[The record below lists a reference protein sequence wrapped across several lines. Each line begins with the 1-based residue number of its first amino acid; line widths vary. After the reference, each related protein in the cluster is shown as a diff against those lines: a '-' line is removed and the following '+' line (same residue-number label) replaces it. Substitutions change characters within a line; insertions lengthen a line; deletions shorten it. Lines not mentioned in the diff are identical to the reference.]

1 VCRRT
6 LTHLCRVKSL
16 NFTDSHFTQRLEAA
30 FLADHAAA
38 AALPLLASTPLPEL
52 LSMADIEVERASHL
66 VTKVNA
72 ALPAVTLSPHIAL
85 HPPREVLFYSASAPS
100 TPGAARCGT
109 TCCYRDHLSWTTF
122 GFATDQHDSPQQT
135 G

>member
-1 VCRRT
+1 MP
-6 LTHLCRVKSL
+6 HSL
-16 NFTDSHFTQRLEAA
+16 DSQRLEAA

-52 LSMADIEVERASHL
+52 LSMADLEVERACQL

-85 HPPREVLFYSASAPS
+85 HPPREVLFYSDSA
-100 TPGAARCGT
+100 PGAARCET
-109 TCCYRDHLSWTTF
+109 HSSL
-122 GFATDQHDSPQQT
+122 H
-135 G
+135 